1 MKNEFKRRSVA
12 VASASVVV
20 AMALCVSCSKKEE
33 TPEPVVTV
41 RTAPV
46 QRGTIRQIV
55 TSEAILFPI
64 RQAAITPKISAP
76 VRKFYVNRGDRV
88 HQGQLLAVLENRDL
102 EAATVDNQGA
112 YEQAQAA
119 YALQTSSALPEEW
132 QKAELDVKTS
142 KEALDAEQKV
152 FDSRQ
157 QLFREGAMARKELD
171 ASAVSLA
178 QAKAQYEIAEKHL
191 TALESAG
198 KKDQLK
204 AAKGQL
210 TSAQG
215 KYEGAAAQLAYS
227 EIRSPIDGVVTDRPN
242 YAGEMPAPGAPLLTI
257 METATVVARVHIP
270 QSQAALLKVG
280 DAANISAT
288 GEIHESAKVALVSP
302 ALDPGSTTVEI
313 WVEAANPDG
322 RLRPGS
328 AVTVSMIARTL
339 NDVVI
344 VPTSALLKSPEG
356 ATTVMIVSDNRA
368 HQVTVETGVREDDR
382 VQITKGIAGGET
394 VIVNGAYGLPN
405 NTQVKVASAAGD
417 QAPSAPAKE
426 NE

>member
-1 MKNEFKRRSVA
+1 MSSGSQKRRVA
-12 VASASVVV
+12 LGAFAVIAIV
-20 AMALCVSCSKKEE
+20 LCVACAKKEE
-33 TPEPVVTV
+33 TPEPIVTV
-41 RTAPV
+41 QTAPV
-46 QRGTIRQIV
+46 QRGTIQQIV

-64 RQAAITPKISAP
+64 QQAAITPKISAP
-76 VRKFYVNRGDRV
+76 VKKFYVNRGDRV
-88 HQGQLLAVLENRDL
+88 RQGQLLAVLENRDL

-119 YALQTSSALPEEW
+119 YALETSSALPEEW

-157 QLFREGAMARKELD
+157 QLFREGALARKELD

-178 QAKAQYEIAEKHL
+178 QAKAQYQIAEKHL
-191 TALESAG
+191 MALESAG

-227 EIRSPIDGVVTDRPN
+227 EVRSPIDGVVTDRPN
-242 YAGEMPAPGAPLLTI
+242 YAGEIPAAGAPLLTI
-257 METATVVARVHIP
+257 MEIATVVARAHIP

-280 DAANISAT
+280 DAATITAA
-288 GEIHESAKVALVSP
+288 GDIHVSAKVSLVSP

-313 WVEAANPDG
+313 WVQAANPDG

-328 AVTVSMIARTL
+328 AVTVSIIASTL
-339 NDVVI
+339 KDVVV
-344 VPTSALLKSPEG
+344 VPASALLKTPEG
-356 ATTVMIVSDNRA
+356 ASTVMIVRDNRA
-368 HQVTVETGVREDDR
+368 QQVAVESGVREGDKL
-382 VQITKGIAGGET
+382 QIVRGLAGGET

-405 NTQVKVASAAGD
+405 NTQVKVASTGDEQGRAAPG
-417 QAPSAPAKE
+417 KE
-426 NE
+426 SD

>member
-1 MKNEFKRRSVA
+1 MSSGSQKRRVA
-12 VASASVVV
+12 LGAFAVIAIV
-20 AMALCVSCSKKEE
+20 LCVACAKKEE
-33 TPEPVVTV
+33 TPEPIVTV
-41 RTAPV
+41 QTAPV
-46 QRGTIRQIV
+46 QRGTIQQIV

-64 RQAAITPKISAP
+64 QQAAITPKISAP
-76 VRKFYVNRGDRV
+76 VKKFYVNRGDRV

-119 YALQTSSALPEEW
+119 YALETSSALPEEW

-157 QLFREGAMARKELD
+157 QLFREGALARKELD

-178 QAKAQYEIAEKHL
+178 QAKAQYQIAEKHL
-191 TALESAG
+191 MALESAG

-227 EIRSPIDGVVTDRPN
+227 EVRSPIDGVVTDRPN
-242 YAGEMPAPGAPLLTI
+242 YAGEMPAAGAPLLTI
-257 METATVVARVHIP
+257 METATVVARAHIP

-280 DAANISAT
+280 DAATITAA
-288 GEIHESAKVALVSP
+288 GDIHVSAKVSLVSP

-313 WVEAANPDG
+313 WVQAANPDG

-328 AVTVSMIARTL
+328 AVTVSIIASTL
-339 NDVVI
+339 KDVVV
-344 VPTSALLKSPEG
+344 VPASALLKTPEG
-356 ATTVMIVSDNRA
+356 ASTVMIVRDNRA
-368 HQVTVETGVREDDR
+368 QQVAVESGVREGDKL
-382 VQITKGIAGGET
+382 QIVRGLAGGET

-405 NTQVKVASAAGD
+405 NTQVKVASTGEEQGRAAPG
-417 QAPSAPAKE
+417 KE
-426 NE
+426 SD